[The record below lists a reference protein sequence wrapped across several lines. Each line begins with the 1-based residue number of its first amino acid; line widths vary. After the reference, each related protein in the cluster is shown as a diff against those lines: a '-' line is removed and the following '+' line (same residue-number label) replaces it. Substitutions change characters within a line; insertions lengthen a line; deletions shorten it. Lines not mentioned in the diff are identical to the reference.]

1 MRVLLLRELD
11 PRSPGSPGMGTW
23 LGLALPGGVVILL
36 VMAAIELRPRK
47 NGSRFKARL
56 SATYLDETT
65 AFLYGTKRREL
76 EHRETMSMLVEQDA
90 DGAPPLRDVDL
101 DRGIARLRPRSGPPD
116 PETGQLQ

>member
-1 MRVLLLRELD
+1 
-11 PRSPGSPGMGTW
+11 MGTW

-56 SATYLDETT
+56 SATYIEETT

-90 DGAPPLRDVDL
+90 EGAPPWRDVDL
-101 DRGIARLRPRSGPPD
+101 ERGIARIRPRSEPQE
-116 PETGQLQ
+116 PENRQLE

>member
-1 MRVLLLRELD
+1 
-11 PRSPGSPGMGTW
+11 MGTW

-101 DRGIARLRPRSGPPD
+101 DRGIARLRPRSDPPD

>member
-1 MRVLLLRELD
+1 
-11 PRSPGSPGMGTW
+11 MGTW

-47 NGSRFKARL
+47 DGSRLKARL
-56 SATYLDETT
+56 SATYIEETT

-90 DGAPPLRDVDL
+90 EGAPPWHDVDL
-101 DRGIARLRPRSGPPD
+101 DRGVARIRPRSGPED
-116 PETGQLQ
+116 PGNRQLQ

>member
-1 MRVLLLRELD
+1 
-11 PRSPGSPGMGTW
+11 MGPW

-56 SATYLDETT
+56 SATYLEETT

-101 DRGIARLRPRSGPPD
+101 DRGIARLRPRSDPPD
-116 PETGQLQ
+116 AGTGQLQ